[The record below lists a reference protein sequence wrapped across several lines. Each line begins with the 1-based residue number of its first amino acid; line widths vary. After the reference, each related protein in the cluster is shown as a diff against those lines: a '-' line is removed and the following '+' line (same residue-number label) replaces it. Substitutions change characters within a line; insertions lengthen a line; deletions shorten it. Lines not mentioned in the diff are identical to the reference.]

1 MRLIIL
7 VVLVI
12 RFFLLVIYFE
22 KSFYFY
28 SYLDLDRFTKFK
40 FGRDLEVIKFWF
52 FIVYLKIIINT
63 GLLGIVLF
71 VIKEIYF

>member
-28 SYLDLDRFTKFK
+28 SYLDLDRFMKFK